1 MISAWFLITAPLVLI
16 VIAAIVVVFV
26 VASKR
31 ARMRDDPAPVV
42 RVTLVIAALWAG
54 VAVIGAIATLLVAL
68 LAPHVTMTVPMSP
81 FWPELPASAEFEGTA
96 AQRVSGEFT
105 SVELSLAGVT
115 TGIRVMWGVS
125 QFLAWLVP
133 ATIAALIAVVCFQL
147 LAGRAFAPIA
157 ARMATITAVVVI
169 VGGVAA
175 QLLGDL
181 AGSMASREVFD
192 WTGATWPEVPGIED
206 PMTAWFPKSAIAI
219 EFPFWPIAAGLAFAA
234 LATIFASGA
243 KLQRDTEG
251 LV

>member
-1 MISAWFLITAPLVLI
+1 MISAWFLLAAPLVLI
-16 VIAAIVVVFV
+16 AVAAIVVVFV

-31 ARMRDDPAPVV
+31 ARMRDDPSPVV
-42 RVTLVIAALWAG
+42 RATLVIAALWAG
-54 VAVIGAIATLLVAL
+54 FAMIGAVVTLVVAL
-68 LAPHVTMTVPMSP
+68 LAPHVTMTVPISP
-81 FWPELPASAEFEGTA
+81 FWPELPEGTEVTGTVA
-96 AQRVSGEFT
+96 ERVSGDFT
-105 SVELSLAGVT
+105 SVELSLAGVS

-169 VGGVAA
+169 IGGVAA
-175 QLLGDL
+175 QMLGDL

-206 PMTAWFPKSAIAI
+206 PMSAWFPTSAIAI

-234 LATIFASGA
+234 LATIFASGNR
-243 KLQRDTEG
+243 LQRDTEG